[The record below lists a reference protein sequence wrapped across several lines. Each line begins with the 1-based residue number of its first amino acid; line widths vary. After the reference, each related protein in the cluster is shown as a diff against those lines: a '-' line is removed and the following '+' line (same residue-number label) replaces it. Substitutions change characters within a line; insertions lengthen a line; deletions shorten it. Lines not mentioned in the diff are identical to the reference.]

1 MVGTVGQGK
10 RRERRTREERRGVRT
25 IEKLLPRGGNAV
37 HSGCFDLVT
46 ERIIQRSA
54 EQRIFLR

>member
-1 MVGTVGQGK
+1 M
-10 RRERRTREERRGVRT
+10 RT
-25 IEKLLPRGGNAV
+25 IEKLLTGERNAV

-54 EQRIFLR
+54 ERRIFLR